1 MKIQGTLAG
10 LMIFCTAGL
19 ASPPVLAQSEPAL
32 GIAHRLMVRSGLSVQ
47 LRGVS
52 KQVLERLEAH
62 RGALPADAAASLASA
77 AKEAFRAE
85 VLQEDVVSTLAS
97 AMKREDMEKAL
108 VWLETDA
115 GRRVAV
121 AEELASVT
129 MSDASMRSYAKELKK
144 KPLSERRMKLIS
156 ATIEGSYGVESAV
169 QIYESTAL
177 GVAVGIDSTQPLQ
190 KRLGAKRPQARL
202 KATMPTAQWRAG
214 MQQAMPMI
222 YAYTYR
228 NVSDADMA
236 AYTIFLTSPAGQR
249 YHEGILEAVEGAM
262 ARASVRLG
270 QLLEPPGKKHK
281 I

>member
-10 LMIFCTAGL
+10 LMFFCTAV
-19 ASPPVLAQSEPAL
+19 ASQPALAQSEQAL
-32 GIAHRLMVRSGLSVQ
+32 GMAHRLMVRSGLSVQ

-52 KQVLERLEAH
+52 KQVLERIEAQ
-62 RGALPADAAASLASA
+62 RGAIPADAAAGLASA

-85 VLQEDVVSTLAS
+85 LLQEDVVRTLSS

-129 MSDASMRSYAKELKK
+129 MSDASMRAYAKELKK
-144 KPLSERRMKLIS
+144 NPLSERRVKLIS

-177 GVAVGIDSTQPLQ
+177 GVAIGIDSAQPVQ
-190 KRLGAKRPQARL
+190 KRLGAKRLQARL
-202 KATMPTAQWRAG
+202 KETMPTEQLRAT
-214 MQQAMPMI
+214 MQQAMPAI

-249 YHEGILEAVEGAM
+249 YHEGILEAVEAAM
-262 ARASVRLG
+262 VRASVRLG
-270 QLLEPPGKKHK
+270 QLLEPPGKRHR